1 MEQMRTQPRHHHD
14 PRLNLFTDLKVNH
27 KIHGEIMLGSDSQW
41 DKGQKKKKS
50 VKMGQSGEFKSPSY
64 FTKFVKIKLVLRDS
78 DLLNLSS
85 WRQIYGSLLN
95 C

>member
-1 MEQMRTQPRHHHD
+1 MGRSCWEAIPNGIR
-14 PRLNLFTDLKVNH
+14 V
-27 KIHGEIMLGSDSQW
+27 
-41 DKGQKKKKS
+41 KKKKS